1 MDTVKTVFVYLGENL
16 PKYVLANMRQLRT
29 RFPENEIVFVGD
41 NQNICTRVGQS
52 GFSTWLSP
60 EPEQHWVI
68 DRFSLSH
75 DPNFRDGFWFKTLAR
90 FYSLNEY
97 LKTSPDT
104 PVILIE
110 SDVWISPD
118 FPFQTFE
125 NAPFDCAYPLTT
137 PTQGV
142 ASTFYIKSSNA
153 MDIFL
158 KFAERLST
166 ENSDE
171 TDVTILGSFY
181 KSDLLQTTI
190 LPTALPDSKC
200 FNLDTSFEEQSLLSN
215 QTFFNDGLFDA
226 STWGMY
232 LTGQEP
238 RNSWGFRRVFFDQLH
253 HAVNPSVFRFSS
265 NRGSISVQY
274 KSQERKIYALHVHSK
289 QVKVFTETNF
299 LDKRVE
305 QSAKGERSEP
315 VLKYV
320 IRFLPS
326 RIKHLLQKKLFELVN
341 NSK

>member
-1 MDTVKTVFVYLGENL
+1 MKIVFVYLGENL
-16 PKYVLANMRQLRT
+16 PKYVLANMRQVRS

-41 NQNICTRVGQS
+41 SQKICAHVGQS

-60 EPEQHWVI
+60 DPEKHWVI
-68 DRFSLSH
+68 NRSSLSH
-75 DPNFRDGFWFKTLAR
+75 DPKFRDGFWFKTLAR

-97 LKTSPDT
+97 LKTSPNM

-118 FPFQTFE
+118 FPFHTFE
-125 NAPFDCAYPLTT
+125 NAFFDCAYPLTT

-142 ASTFYIKSSNA
+142 ASTFYIKSSKA

-158 KFAERLST
+158 KFAERLAI
-166 ENSDE
+166 ENSNE

-181 KSDLLQTTI
+181 KSNLLNTTI

-200 FNLDTSFEEQSLLSN
+200 FNLDTSLEAESLLSN
-215 QTFFNDGLFDA
+215 QAFFPDGLFDA

-238 RNSWGFRRVFFDQLH
+238 RNSWGFRRVFFNQLH
-253 HAVNPSVFRFSS
+253 HAVNPSVFSFST
-265 NRGSISVQY
+265 NHGSVSAQY
-274 KSQERKIYALHVHSK
+274 KTQLRKIYTLHVHSK
-289 QVKVFTETNF
+289 QVKIFADVNF
-299 LDKRVE
+299 LDERVA
-305 QSAKGERSEP
+305 QAARGERSEP

-326 RIKHLLQKKLFELVN
+326 RAKYLLLKKLSEYLN
-341 NSK
+341 KSK